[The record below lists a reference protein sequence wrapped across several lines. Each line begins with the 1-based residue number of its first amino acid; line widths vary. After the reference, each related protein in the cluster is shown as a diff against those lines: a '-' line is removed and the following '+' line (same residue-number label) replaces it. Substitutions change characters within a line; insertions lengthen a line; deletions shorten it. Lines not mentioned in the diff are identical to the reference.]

1 MRIKRALISVWD
13 KSGLEEFASDLS
25 GLGVEIVSSGG
36 TAGFLSE
43 KGIPVIPV
51 EKLTGFPE
59 ILDGRVKT
67 LHPHIHG
74 AILARREN
82 KKDLETLMEHAITP
96 IDMVVVNL
104 YPFEMML
111 KKVSGDRE
119 LAEFIDIG
127 GPTLLRA
134 AAKNY
139 PDVLV
144 VCDPA
149 DYGKISGLLLEG
161 KEPDTALRRKL
172 AARVFEKTAAY
183 DRLIASWLGGVISI

>member
-1 MRIKRALISVWD
+1 MKIKRALISVWD
-13 KSGLEEFASDLS
+13 KSGLEEFALELS
-25 GLGVEIVSSGG
+25 ALGVEIVSSGG

-43 KGIPVIPV
+43 RGIPVIPV
-51 EKLTGFPE
+51 ETVTGFPE

-67 LHPHIHG
+67 LHPGIHG

-82 KKDLETLMEHAITP
+82 GNDMETLLKHAIIP

-104 YPFEMML
+104 YPFEMMME
-111 KKVSGDRE
+111 KVSGDRE

-139 PDVLV
+139 PDVVV

-149 DYGKISGLLLEG
+149 DYGEVSGLLREG
-161 KEPDTALRRKL
+161 KDADTALRRRL
-172 AARVFEKTAAY
+172 AAAVFEETAAY
-183 DRLIASWLGGVISI
+183 DRLIASWLRGTQ